1 MTTKQS
7 TELTLKDKLS
17 RLTLR
22 EAVKL
27 LGPEG
32 EQLIRM
38 GGTFEIVD
46 FPGQVLLSHDRFELR
61 LPAATVAV
69 SLKDD
74 ARRRLHWTCDA
85 CSRRRCGIPALTRSD
100 PLSGTAASDAVG
112 RRLTKARHP
121 IQDVAPEQG
130 LGLSPGCRP
139 GSQPSSDGRFVPKDD
154 VLHARLSMVSR
165 GLRPAS
171 TSEDLHAPDR
181 PIADAGPR
189 SASRQRRRSGR
200 RHHDHRGSRAGRV
213 VERDGVVRRIGRH
226 ARDIAVDVVD
236 QTDAG
241 RGIIRRRLGERMGD
255 DDASAVD
262 TEMQLLPAPLPAPAV
277 FGGGPFALA
286 EDGQARAVDDEMQW
300 LLHGNAI
307 ECKIEAP
314 APPRERGVVWRCETG
329 VHQAEDRPLEA
340 LRLAQR

>member
-1 MTTKQS
+1 
-7 TELTLKDKLS
+7 
-17 RLTLR
+17 
-22 EAVKL
+22 
-27 LGPEG
+27 
-32 EQLIRM
+32 
-38 GGTFEIVD
+38 
-46 FPGQVLLSHDRFELR
+46 
-61 LPAATVAV
+61 
-69 SLKDD
+69 
-74 ARRRLHWTCDA
+74 
-85 CSRRRCGIPALTRSD
+85 
-100 PLSGTAASDAVG
+100 
-112 RRLTKARHP
+112 
-121 IQDVAPEQG
+121 
-130 LGLSPGCRP
+130 
-139 GSQPSSDGRFVPKDD
+139 
-154 VLHARLSMVSR
+154 MVSR
-165 GLRPAS
+165 GLLPAS
-171 TSEDLHAPDR
+171 TSKDLHAPDR

-226 ARDIAVDVVD
+226 ARDIAVDVLD

-314 APPRERGVVWRCETG
+314 APPRERGVVWSGAARSACIRPKIDRKKPSVWRNGKRKTSRSVSAVSIARSEYFLGPPGRPDGAGLHASIASSESQSVTSPRWTSASSYAG
-329 VHQAEDRPLEA
+329 QFPTRYLVLYFGCTLEFTRELCDSCGGRHKPRQDVHQRPYFPRSEA
-340 LRLAQR
+340 VPGGRMR